1 MAQSKNMSKTS
12 NILSWVT
19 KLCIY
24 GVVALTPIFFLPFT
38 SEFLEFN
45 KQYLL
50 GACVLIGVL
59 SWMGR
64 AMVEKEVRFYR
75 TPLDIPLVIFWFIV
89 CVSGILSA
97 DRGLSF
103 VGNLDNLTIGIMPIT
118 FYVLFYFLVTNT
130 LKIEDLKKVVIMVL
144 SSGLVA
150 AAFFM
155 LKSAGAIAKI
165 GLDWQFGNTVAN
177 LNTPF
182 GIFAVVCLV
191 LSLNALFI
199 RKRHIKDDIF
209 WLICFGIFLITL
221 VLFGFKL
228 VWICAAA
235 ALFLLLVL
243 GMSHLEEIRT
253 SWVTVSFSIL
263 VIALIFILLGVP
275 QLLTVQLPLEV
286 SLSQG
291 VSWKVATETLGSSL
305 KQFII
310 GSGPATFVYDFA
322 QFRPESLNLT
332 FAWNVRFMSP
342 TSTFI
347 DILATLGFFGTVSYV
362 LVLLLALGTVVFVS
376 MRKAF
381 KKDGMM
387 AHAMKRVSGSE
398 GSVFAASPLF
408 FGVAVA
414 WLSLLAASFFLVFS
428 TALWVLF
435 FLFMASIMIV
445 SRTLLRVHE
454 HPVEISLKTSP
465 QYSLASSF
473 VFILVFSGVIVL
485 GVYLG
490 RFYIANVYY
499 AGSIKEANAGN
510 IGAMEDMAIKATV
523 YHDNWAAYHL
533 NLSRAYLLDAGVESR
548 KADPDAARVSSLVA
562 SAVNQAKYATDLAPK
577 NVVSWETLATMY
589 ENAMAIAPA
598 AGEWAIA
605 ALDQAIALES
615 SNPVHFL
622 RRGNLKVSAQ
632 KIDEAKKDYEE
643 AIRLKANY
651 VDVFVRLSAVEEV
664 RKDLDMAILRMSDA
678 FRFAPKNTEVL
689 FHLGRLLYNRAKGND
704 LDLAEQAF
712 RGAIEL
718 NPDYSNALYGLG
730 ILLERRGRVGE
741 ALEYYNKVLRLN
753 PDNTDI
759 RAKINALL
767 GQ

>member
-1 MAQSKNMSKTS
+1 MSKTS
-12 NILSWVT
+12 KLLDRIV

-24 GVVALTPIFFLPFT
+24 GVVVLTPIFFLPFT
-38 SEFLEFN
+38 YEFLEFN

-50 GACVLIGVL
+50 GALVLIGVL
-59 SWMGR
+59 SWMGK
-64 AMVEKEVRFYR
+64 AIVEKEIHFYR
-75 TPLDIPLVIFWFIV
+75 TPLDIPLAIFWFIT
-89 CVSGILSA
+89 CVSGILSS

-103 VGNLDNLTIGIMPIT
+103 VGNLDNLTIGVMPIT

-144 SSGLVA
+144 SSGIAA

-155 LKSAGAIAKI
+155 LKSAGVIAKL

-253 SWVTVSFSIL
+253 SWITVSFSIL

-275 QLLTVQLPLEV
+275 QFLTVQLPLEV

-291 VSWKVATETLGSSL
+291 VSWKIATETLGSTL

-342 TSTFI
+342 ASTFI
-347 DILATLGFFGTVSYV
+347 DMLTTLGFLGTVSYV
-362 LVLLLALGTVVFVS
+362 LVLLLSLGTVVFVS

-381 KKDGMM
+381 KKDGVM
-387 AHAMKRVSGSE
+387 AHAIKHVSGGE

-408 FGVAVA
+408 FGVTVA
-414 WLSLLAASFFLVFS
+414 WLALLAASFFLVFS

-445 SRTLLRVHE
+445 SRTLLKVHE
-454 HPVEISLKTSP
+454 KPIEISLKTSP

-499 AGSIKEANAGN
+499 ANSIIAANAGN
-510 IGAMEDMAIKATV
+510 IGLMEERAAKATQ
-523 YHDNWAAYHL
+523 YHDSWSPYHL
-533 NLSRAYLLDAGVESR
+533 NLARAYLLDAGIETR
-548 KADPDAARVSSLVA
+548 KASPDATKVSSLVA

-577 NVVSWETLATMY
+577 NVVSWETLTTMY
-589 ENAMAIAPA
+589 ENARAIAPA
-598 AGEWAIA
+598 ANDWGIA
-605 ALDQAIALES
+605 ALDQAVALES

-622 RRGNLKVSAQ
+622 RRGNLKFSMENY
-632 KIDEAKKDYEE
+632 DDAKKDYEE
-643 AIRLKANY
+643 AVRLKANY
-651 VDVFVRLSAVEEV
+651 VDAFVRLSATEEA
-664 RKDLDMAILRMSDA
+664 RKDLNTAILRMSDA
-678 FRFAPKNTEVL
+678 FRFAPNNPEVL
-689 FHLGRLLYNRAKGND
+689 FHLGRLLYNRANGND

-712 RGAIEL
+712 RGAVEL
-718 NPDYSNALYGLG
+718 NPNYSNALYSLG
-730 ILLERRGRVGE
+730 ILLERRGKTSE

-753 PDNTDI
+753 PDNADI
-759 RAKINALL
+759 RTKINALT